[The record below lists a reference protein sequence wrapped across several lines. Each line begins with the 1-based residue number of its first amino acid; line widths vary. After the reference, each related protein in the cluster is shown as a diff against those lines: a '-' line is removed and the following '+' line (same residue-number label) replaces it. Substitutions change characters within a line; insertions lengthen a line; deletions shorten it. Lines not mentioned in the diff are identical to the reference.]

1 MQAPRDMPSRALSR
15 LVRSLRSL
23 RTYLPGFGTAG
34 SLLAGAVLMF
44 IVASALVAFRGWPH
58 VGAQPSPGEV
68 VVSPAPAA
76 AAGSTSARRLAVFTA
91 GPAARVAGLAGPA
104 APAPAGAR
112 ALPGAG
118 RAGAPGPTHSLG
130 RPVTA
135 SRPVPATGSGAGGPV
150 SSCPAAGCGAAAGAS
165 QPGSAGSGPTQPV
178 QQVIRQSTGA
188 LGGVVA
194 GTGNRVG
201 SVVQQTTGAVAGAV
215 QPVSPPAAGVVDSAG
230 AGAAKTVTGVTQTI
244 AGALSGLRKH

>member
-1 MQAPRDMPSRALSR
+1 MVNRVATGLRAAR
-15 LVRSLRSL
+15 A
-23 RTYLPGFGTAG
+23 YLPGFGTAG

-76 AAGSTSARRLAVFTA
+76 AAGSISARRLAVFTA
-91 GPAARVAGLAGPA
+91 GPAAGVAGAA

-118 RAGAPGPTHSLG
+118 RAGATGPSHSLG

-135 SRPVPATGSGAGGPV
+135 SRPVTA
-150 SSCPAAGCGAAAGAS
+150 
-165 QPGSAGSGPTQPV
+165 AGSG
-178 QQVIRQSTGA
+178 
-188 LGGVVA
+188 GG
-194 GTGNRVG
+194 GT
-201 SVVQQTTGAVAGAV
+201 
-215 QPVSPPAAGVVDSAG
+215 VS
-230 AGAAKTVTGVTQTI
+230 
-244 AGALSGLRKH
+244 

>member
-1 MQAPRDMPSRALSR
+1 VHVPRDMLSR
-15 LVRSLRSL
+15 VLGRLVESLHALRS
-23 RTYLPGFGTAG
+23 YLPGFGTAG

-68 VVSPAPAA
+68 VVSPTPAA

-91 GPAARVAGLAGPA
+91 GPAAGVARPAGT
-104 APAPAGAR
+104 APAPAAR
-112 ALPGAG
+112 RVPGAG
-118 RAGAPGPTHSLG
+118 RPGAAAPSHSLG

-135 SRPVPATGSGAGGPV
+135 SRPVSTASSGGGGTL
-150 SSCPAAGCGAAAGAS
+150 SSCPATGCGVAAGTA
-165 QPGSAGSGPTQPV
+165 QPGSAASGPTQPV
-178 QQVIRQSTGA
+178 QQVIRQTTGA

-194 GTGNRVG
+194 GTGNQVG
-201 SVVQQTTGAVAGAV
+201 SAVQQTTGAVAGAV
-215 QPVSPPAAGVVDSAG
+215 QPVSPPAAGVVSGVG

-244 AGALSGLRKH
+244 AGTLSGLTKH

>member
-1 MQAPRDMPSRALSR
+1 MPSRALDR
-15 LVRSLRSL
+15 LVGSLPSLRA
-23 RTYLPGFGTAG
+23 YLPGFGTAG

-76 AAGSTSARRLAVFTA
+76 AAGSISARRLAVFTA
-91 GPAARVAGLAGPA
+91 GPAAGARGHA
-104 APAPAGAR
+104 APAPAAGR
-112 ALPGAG
+112 ALPGTG
-118 RAGAPGPTHSLG
+118 PAGATGPARSLG
-130 RPVTA
+130 RPVSA
-135 SRPVPATGSGAGGPV
+135 SRPVPATGSGGGGTV
-150 SSCPAAGCGAAAGAS
+150 SSCPAAGCGVAAGTA

-178 QQVIRQSTGA
+178 QQVIRQTTGA

-194 GTGNRVG
+194 GTGNQVG

-215 QPVSPPAAGVVDSAG
+215 QQVSPPAAGVVNSAG
-230 AGAAKTVTGVTQTI
+230 AGAAKTVTGVTHTI
-244 AGALSGLRKH
+244 AGALSGLSKH